1 MLIDKCFQVLLFNFV
16 VGTISSSREQITSKN
31 AESKL
36 IITDKIYSNIFVR
49 KREEHK
55 LVVKHLLST
64 EDYAKRFDL
73 LKLALKEII
82 RVIQED
88 GANLRENSLAEGS
101 MLPKDPELVDSLARF
116 LENTCFFGE
125 LVLHFPDMSYRIL
138 KGVDGWRT
146 LLIRALEYTRS
157 FVNILDQKSLELLG
171 LLEQEIDEGKRTDSY
186 VNPYREGAKEASK
199 DKATKKKKKANIK
212 KGPQLSSGKA
222 KTEL

>member
-1 MLIDKCFQVLLFNFV
+1 MLLNKCLTVLLASLV
-16 VGTISSSREQITSKN
+16 IGTVSVSGGEVASKN
-31 AESKL
+31 AENKL

-88 GANLRENSLAEGS
+88 GENLRNNDLAEGS
-101 MLPKDPELVDSLARF
+101 ALPKNPELVDSLARY

-138 KGVDGWRT
+138 KGVDGWRD

-157 FVNILDQKSLELLG
+157 FVNILDQKSLEMLG
-171 LLEQEIDEGKRTDSY
+171 LLEQEIDESKRTDSY
-186 VNPYREGAKEASK
+186 VNPYRERANESSKSKE
-199 DKATKKKKKANIK
+199 TKKKRKANIK
-212 KGPQLSSGKA
+212 KGPQLSGGA

>member
-1 MLIDKCFQVLLFNFV
+1 MLLYRFLTVLLTSFV
-16 VGTISSSREQITSKN
+16 IETGSVSGDEVASKN
-31 AESKL
+31 AENKL
-36 IITDKIYSNIFVR
+36 IITDKIYSNLFVR

-88 GANLRENSLAEGS
+88 GENLRNNELAEGS
-101 MLPKDPELVDSLARF
+101 AFPKNPELVDSLARY

-125 LVLHFPDMSYRIL
+125 LVLHIPDMSYRIL
-138 KGVDGWRT
+138 KGVDGWRD

-157 FVNILDQKSLELLG
+157 FVNILDQKSLEMLG

-186 VNPYREGAKEASK
+186 VNPYRERANESSKSKE
-199 DKATKKKKKANIK
+199 TKKKKKANIK
-212 KGPQLSSGKA
+212 KGPQLSGGA

>member
-1 MLIDKCFQVLLFNFV
+1 MLLNKYLTVLLASFAIEIV
-16 VGTISSSREQITSKN
+16 SVSGGEVSPKK
-31 AESKL
+31 AENKL

-88 GANLRENSLAEGS
+88 GENLRNNDLAEGS
-101 MLPKDPELVDSLARF
+101 ALPKNPELVDSLARY

-138 KGVDGWRT
+138 KGVDGWRD

-157 FVNILDQKSLELLG
+157 FVNILDQKSLEMLG
-171 LLEQEIDEGKRTDSY
+171 LLEQEIDESKRTDSY
-186 VNPYREGAKEASK
+186 VNPYRERANESSKSKE
-199 DKATKKKKKANIK
+199 TKKKRKANIK
-212 KGPQLSSGKA
+212 KGPQLSGGA

>member
-1 MLIDKCFQVLLFNFV
+1 MLLNKCLTVLLASLV
-16 VGTISSSREQITSKN
+16 IGTVSVSGGEVASKN
-31 AESKL
+31 AENKL

-88 GANLRENSLAEGS
+88 GENLRNNDLAEGS
-101 MLPKDPELVDSLARF
+101 ALPKNPELVDSLARY

-138 KGVDGWRT
+138 KGVDGWRD

-157 FVNILDQKSLELLG
+157 FVNILDQKSLEMLG
-171 LLEQEIDEGKRTDSY
+171 LLEQEIDEGNRTDSY
-186 VNPYREGAKEASK
+186 VNPYRERANESSKSKE
-199 DKATKKKKKANIK
+199 TKKKKKANIK
-212 KGPQLSSGKA
+212 KGPQLSGGA